1 MTATRQTA
9 SKQPAKIT
17 RRGVR
22 PSVFGD
28 TLVMAGRSVTVARRT
43 PTTMLTATFMPAILL
58 LTMTAGFAKIVNP
71 DGSYADYVNW
81 VLPLLV
87 MMGVMFSSINTGIAA
102 HQDLESG
109 LHDRLRTLPI
119 AQSAPLVGQIVGD
132 AARNLVTV
140 VVVGVLGIALG
151 FRFDTS
157 VFSIIGFFVLPLCA
171 GVGFAWLAVAVAAR
185 AATAESVESQLDAGL
200 LVLSFLST
208 GFVPKHDLPGWIQP
222 VAQVNP
228 VSSVV
233 EAMRALAHGGAVAG
247 PLVWSLIWSAALT
260 TVFGMLAVRAY
271 RRRVGR

>member
-1 MTATRQTA
+1 MTATRQMTNDR
-9 SKQPAKIT
+9 PAKIT

-28 TLVMAGRSVTVARRT
+28 TLIMVGRSVTITRRT

-71 DGSYADYVNW
+71 AGSYADYVNW

-87 MMGVMFSSINTGIAA
+87 MMGVLFSSVNTGIAA

-119 AQSAPLVGQIVGD
+119 AQSAPLVGRIIGD

-140 VVVGVLGIALG
+140 VVVVALGIALG

-157 VFSIIGFFVLPLCA
+157 VFSIIGFFVLPLCVGA
-171 GVGFAWLAVAVAAR
+171 GFAWLAVAVAVR
-185 AATAESVESQLDAGL
+185 AATAEGVESQLDAGL

-208 GFVPKHDLPGWIQP
+208 GFVPKHDLPGWVQP
-222 VAQVNP
+222 VVEMNP

-233 EAMRALAHGGAVAG
+233 EAMRALAHGGAVTG
-247 PLVWSLIWSAALT
+247 PLVLSLAWSAALT
-260 TVFGMLAVRAY
+260 TVFGVLAVRSY
-271 RRRVGR
+271 QRRSSR

>member
-1 MTATRQTA
+1 MTATRRTT
-9 SKQPAKIT
+9 SNRSAKTT

-102 HQDLESG
+102 HQDLKSG

-119 AQSAPLVGQIVGD
+119 AQSAPLVGRIIGD
-132 AARNLVTV
+132 AARNLATV
-140 VVVGVLGIALG
+140 VVVVALGIALG

-157 VFSIIGFFVLPLCA
+157 IFAIIGFFVLPL
-171 GVGFAWLAVAVAAR
+171 GVGAGFAWLAVAVAVR

-208 GFVPKHDLPGWIQP
+208 GFVPKHDLPGWAQP
-222 VAQVNP
+222 IAEVNP

-247 PLVWSLIWSAALT
+247 PLVCSLAWSVALT
-260 TVFGMLAVRAY
+260 TVFGVLAVRTY
-271 RRRVGR
+271 RHRAGR